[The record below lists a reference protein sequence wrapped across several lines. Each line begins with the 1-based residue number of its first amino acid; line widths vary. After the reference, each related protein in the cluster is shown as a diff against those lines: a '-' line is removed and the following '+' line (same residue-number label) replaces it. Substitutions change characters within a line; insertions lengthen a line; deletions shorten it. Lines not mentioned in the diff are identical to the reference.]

1 MFINRNGF
9 AWQMSAGSE
18 KFASV
23 THPKVGWHTG
33 KEICKGFPAK
43 KDEKPWF
50 RPTNT
55 LEKQPGFHQPAS
67 RPCNT
72 LVQPAKTS
80 YMKTA
85 FAKTPAYRRWN
96 RPAVQC
102 PGGKKRKILTGHT
115 RSGVQKICANA
126 LIQLC
131 FQTWYKKKKFF
142 STENRGKPVKDG
154 YTRNRV

>member
-1 MFINRNGF
+1 M
-9 AWQMSAGSE
+9 
-18 KFASV
+18 
-23 THPKVGWHTG
+23 G

-43 KDEKPWF
+43 KDEKTGF

-55 LEKQPGFHQPAS
+55 MEKQPGFRQPAG
-67 RPCNT
+67 RRCNT

-102 PGGKKRKILTGHT
+102 PGGKKEDTDWTHT
-115 RSGVQKICANA
+115 IGCA
-126 LIQLC
+126 
-131 FQTWYKKKKFF
+131 
-142 STENRGKPVKDG
+142 ENMRQCLD
-154 YTRNRV
+154 TT